1 METDVRKKVTDWF
14 RYFAPVFIAFSAAV
28 GLITRIILLFVP
40 PTVVDFT
47 ATEWLKIFLLGL
59 VNDVTFSIVALAP
72 AALIA
77 AALNDAKYRKPY
89 SVIITTLLAAFA
101 VYALL
106 PSNIFTEYGSV
117 VPSVAIGLSL
127 LLLGCWCL
135 KLFLPG
141 IRRNWRKCFLLFM
154 MGLYVFLMVLNAIS
168 ECVFWNEFGVRYN
181 FIAVDYLV
189 YTNEVIGNIM
199 ESYPIVPLFLGV
211 LAVALLISWR
221 LFRGKDVSEASNG
234 GAASYLVTLA
244 IYAAV
249 FAGSVASLRFCYRN
263 LQSANNYATELQ
275 CNGCWNFLEAY
286 SSSTLEY
293 DRFYQMLPQEEAQAG
308 KLALCG
314 QTCSED
320 GSEVKAVRDSV
331 PAVRKNIVL
340 VVVESLSADFLSAYG
355 NTDGLTPNLDTLM
368 EKSLVFDNLYAAGN
382 RSVRGLEALT
392 LCLPPSAG
400 ESVIKRPGNAGL
412 FSTGSV
418 LRANGYTT
426 SFIYGGDSYFDNMQ
440 TYFQGNGFEIIDK
453 ASYPKEDIIFSN
465 IWGTCD
471 EDSYRVA
478 LDDFDRKAAT
488 GKPFHSIIFTISN
501 HRPYT
506 YPEGRIT
513 YDGEMKSRSAAVKYT
528 DYSIGQFLAEASRKP
543 WFGNTVFVIVADH
556 CASSA
561 GKTSIPVDK
570 YHIPAIIYS
579 PGFIEP
585 GRVGKLCSQIDLMPT
600 VFSLL
605 HFSYDSKFYGQD
617 ILSPDYNERAFM
629 ATYQDLGYY
638 SDGILTVLS
647 PVRRVQQFDV
657 EQTAPWT
664 HSETPVDLSG
674 SGSADSSD
682 VTKAG
687 PAAAKDSL
695 AKSLVKEA
703 QVFYQS
709 VNLRPVPAE

>member
-1 METDVRKKVTDWF
+1 
-14 RYFAPVFIAFSAAV
+14 
-28 GLITRIILLFVP
+28 
-40 PTVVDFT
+40 
-47 ATEWLKIFLLGL
+47 
-59 VNDVTFSIVALAP
+59 
-72 AALIA
+72 
-77 AALNDAKYRKPY
+77 
-89 SVIITTLLAAFA
+89 
-101 VYALL
+101 
-106 PSNIFTEYGSV
+106 
-117 VPSVAIGLSL
+117 
-127 LLLGCWCL
+127 
-135 KLFLPG
+135 
-141 IRRNWRKCFLLFM
+141 
-154 MGLYVFLMVLNAIS
+154 
-168 ECVFWNEFGVRYN
+168 
-181 FIAVDYLV
+181 
-189 YTNEVIGNIM
+189 
-199 ESYPIVPLFLGV
+199 
-211 LAVALLISWR
+211 
-221 LFRGKDVSEASNG
+221 
-234 GAASYLVTLA
+234 
-244 IYAAV
+244 
-249 FAGSVASLRFCYRN
+249 
-263 LQSANNYATELQ
+263 
-275 CNGCWNFLEAY
+275 
-286 SSSTLEY
+286 
-293 DRFYQMLPQEEAQAG
+293 
-308 KLALCG
+308 
-314 QTCSED
+314 
-320 GSEVKAVRDSV
+320 
-331 PAVRKNIVL
+331 
-340 VVVESLSADFLSAYG
+340 
-355 NTDGLTPNLDTLM
+355 
-368 EKSLVFDNLYAAGN
+368 
-382 RSVRGLEALT
+382 
-392 LCLPPSAG
+392 
-400 ESVIKRPGNAGL
+400 
-412 FSTGSV
+412 
-418 LRANGYTT
+418 
-426 SFIYGGDSYFDNMQ
+426 MQ

-528 DYSIGQFLAEASRKP
+528 DYAIGQFLAEASRKP

-657 EQTAPWT
+657 AQTAPWT

-687 PAAAKDSL
+687 PAASKDSL